1 MSIKMRLYCLSV
13 IPLLLMACGMLSM
26 GYWGGNKIT
35 QSEGEIAKEALI
47 EQKKAELKNNVELA
61 RSIVDAAIRQ
71 SGSIE
76 EALPILKSLEFGQS
90 GYIFIYDGQGVRIAN
105 GQRTDGVGEN
115 FWNLQDKKGNFLIQ
129 DLIRNGK
136 KGEYTTYY
144 FPKPGETEALPKLS
158 YSTFIPEVNLMLGT
172 GFYTDDIDLVINN
185 MEEAGHQLSQE
196 ALMDSSIASL
206 VLIAFSLIV
215 VTLSART
222 VLNPLRMLNGSMK
235 TFADGEGDL
244 SQRMQSFNAPELT
257 TVSKSF
263 NAFIVFLQ
271 DIVGR
276 VKSSSDSVDKV
287 SNDIATLSHQLTSIA
302 SEQRSGAE
310 QVATAIVEMTTTATE
325 ISKNASQASE
335 AAQLANNSAVGATDT
350 VNSAVK
356 SVESLVGEVLYA
368 NDVIQKLGGNVERIS
383 SALNVIQEI
392 AEQTNLLA
400 LNAAIEAA
408 RAGEQGRGFAV
419 VADEVR
425 KLASRTQSS
434 TGEINTMI
442 EELKSSSSDAL
453 AAMSSSQQLSSS
465 AVDETQA
472 IIHALS
478 EIQTNV
484 AQILDAS
491 TLIAAATEE
500 QSIVGQ
506 DISEQILSVSN
517 STAEAESVVNDVY
530 AKTKDLSGRSD
541 ELKGV
546 VGLFK
551 V

>member
-47 EQKKAELKNNVELA
+47 EQKKTELKNNVDLA

-158 YSTFIPEVNLMLGT
+158 YSTFIPEANLMLGT
-172 GFYTDDIDLVINN
+172 GFYIDDVDLIISN

-196 ALMDSSIASL
+196 ALMDSSIVSL
-206 VLIAFSLIV
+206 ALIVFSLIL

-222 VLNPLRMLNGSMK
+222 VLNPLGMLNGSMK

-257 TVSKSF
+257 AVSKSF

-335 AAQLANNSAVGATDT
+335 SAQLASNSAVGATDT

-356 SVESLVGEVLYA
+356 SVESLVDEVLYA

>member
-47 EQKKAELKNNVELA
+47 EQKKAELKNNVDLA

-158 YSTFIPEVNLMLGT
+158 YSTFIPEANLMLGT
-172 GFYTDDIDLVINN
+172 GFYIDDIDLIISN

-196 ALMDSSIASL
+196 ALMDSSIVSL
-206 VLIAFSLIV
+206 ALIVFSLIL

-222 VLNPLRMLNGSMK
+222 VLNPLGMLNGSMK

-244 SQRMQSFNAPELT
+244 SQRMQSFNAPELKA
-257 TVSKSF
+257 VSKSF

-271 DIVGR
+271 DIIGR

-335 AAQLANNSAVGATDT
+335 AAQLASNSAVGATDT

-356 SVESLVGEVLYA
+356 SVESLVDEVLYA

>member
-1 MSIKMRLYCLSV
+1 
-13 IPLLLMACGMLSM
+13 MACGMLSM

-271 DIVGR
+271 DIIGR

-287 SNDIATLSHQLTSIA
+287 SNDIATLSHRLTSIA

-335 AAQLANNSAVGATDT
+335 AAQLASNSAVGATDT

-356 SVESLVGEVLYA
+356 SVESLVDEVLYA

-465 AVDETQA
+465 AVDETKA